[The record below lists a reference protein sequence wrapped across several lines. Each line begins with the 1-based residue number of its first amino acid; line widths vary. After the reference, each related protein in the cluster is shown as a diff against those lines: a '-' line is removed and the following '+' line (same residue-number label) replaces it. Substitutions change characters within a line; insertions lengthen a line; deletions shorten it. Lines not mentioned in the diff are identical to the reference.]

1 MQKLNVRPYHANRN
15 TLRHN
20 TLLSPYLTYLHVGE
34 RYREE
39 VFTVL
44 VQLGE
49 VVKGLAAA
57 NMVRK
62 SQEKRLVDS

>member
-1 MQKLNVRPYHANRN
+1 M
-15 TLRHN
+15 
-20 TLLSPYLTYLHVGE
+20 SPYLTYLHVGE

-49 VVKGLAAA
+49 VVEGLAAG

-62 SQEKRLVDS
+62 SQEKRLEIASQTAFEEEGQEGV